1 MTRYVSFGVLLGVI
15 LVLCIVFYRVM
26 ASFLLPLFLATILVV
41 IFRPVHLWVLEKCKQ
56 RNAIASGITTTII
69 SLSVIVPVGLLGL
82 FAIGEAREMFKSLSS
97 GGIEQNIIRVRKSL
111 NLEIPSVNELHELEL
126 EVRALDTRNLEDF
139 ESARSKLS
147 SITNAIE
154 KFQEAIGILK
164 AENEAYRRAKNFKIT
179 PAQISLWDEF
189 RDSIKTA
196 LEARKDLLETLA
208 QNAERQKTIES
219 KALNEK
225 DEKEKDKT
233 NANDAKS
240 VEPGASDSDPSD
252 SKSNEEQG
260 SPDGENQKETEVN
273 TEPQDF
279 ETEFKL
285 QQNEYRDALENV
297 GQQFDKFKVQLLGG
311 QLNVYLKE
319 LANPTEEE
327 FKKYNESI
335 TTWIKVNLLS
345 LSGKTTQAL
354 FMIFFN
360 GTIMMVAVY
369 FFLLDGSKMID
380 AFKFL
385 SPLDDRHEQELID
398 EFDNV
403 SRAVVVATL
412 AAALAQGFLAGIGYY
427 FAGVDAVFLL
437 TMLTAV
443 FALVPFVG
451 AGSVWLPTCLY
462 LYLIEDRLVPAVC
475 LAIWGA
481 SVVSTIDNLIKP
493 YILHGQSNIHPLF
506 ALLSVLGG
514 VTALGPI
521 GILVGPMVVVFLQT
535 LLKILQRELL
545 ELDADGENST
555 AESDDENVSESK
567 DESKSQAEVK
577 ANSDESSTGTQS
589 AETHSASPETE
600 SSDEPTS

>member
-15 LVLCIVFYRVM
+15 LVLCIVFYKVM
-26 ASFLLPLFLATILVV
+26 ASFMLPLFLATILVV
-41 IFRPVHLWVLEKCKQ
+41 VFRPVHSWVRGKCKN
-56 RNAIASGITTTII
+56 RNAIAAAVTTSII

-82 FAIGEAREMFKSLSS
+82 FAFGEAREMFKSLSS
-97 GGIEQNIIRVRKSL
+97 GGIEQNIVRVRKSL
-111 NLEIPSVNELHELEL
+111 NLEIPSVTELHELEL
-126 EVRALDTRNLEDF
+126 EVRALDTRNLQEL
-139 ESARSKLS
+139 ESSRSKLNNIS
-147 SITNAIE
+147 VAAD
-154 KFQEAIGILK
+154 KFQDAVKISKAGNELFGIGRS
-164 AENEAYRRAKNFKIT
+164 YQIT
-179 PAQISLWDEF
+179 ADQISLWEEF
-189 RDSIKTA
+189 RESIPQA
-196 LEARKDLLETLA
+196 LVLREKFVELLTLKIEKSRAEKNTPPQSGKEVSAR
-208 QNAERQKTIES
+208 
-219 KALNEK
+219 
-225 DEKEKDKT
+225 
-233 NANDAKS
+233 
-240 VEPGASDSDPSD
+240 DSDLNPAGD
-252 SKSNEEQG
+252 SPAKG
-260 SPDGENQKETEVN
+260 SIPAEGEDSS
-273 TEPQDF
+273 EPVQDF
-279 ETEFKL
+279 EAEFKSM
-285 QQNEYRDALENV
+285 QSEYQNSLVNV
-297 GQQFDKFKVQLLGG
+297 GQLFEKFKVQLLGG

-319 LANPTEEE
+319 LANPTDEE

-335 TTWIKVNLLS
+335 TSWIKVNLLS

-354 FMIFFN
+354 FMVLFN

-412 AAALAQGFLAGIGYY
+412 AAALAQGVLAGIGYY
-427 FAGVDAVFLL
+427 FAGVNAVFLL

-443 FALVPFVG
+443 LALVPFVG

-462 LYLIEDRLVPAVC
+462 LYLIDDRLVPAIG
-475 LAIWGA
+475 LAIWGGA
-481 SVVSTIDNLIKP
+481 VVSTIDNLIKP

-545 ELDADGENST
+545 ELDANAQSS
-555 AESDDENVSESK
+555 ESDVMDEKASDSEEESDTEPQLELEIGGGAESK
-567 DESKSQAEVK
+567 DESADDSG
-577 ANSDESSTGTQS
+577 STT
-589 AETHSASPETE
+589 
-600 SSDEPTS
+600 